1 MDTMRL
7 TQLFWEYS
15 LSEQELRD
23 RLDRNDLNDP
33 LTVSLYNRILLNTP
47 NWYQVLR
54 MLTPVQL
61 RAALSTKVINTIH
74 SHALRKRYSFASA
87 ILFPEE

>member
-47 NWYQVLR
+47 DWYQVLST
-54 MLTPVQL
+54 LNPAQL
-61 RAALSTKVINTIH
+61 KAALSNKVINTIP
-74 SHALRKRYSFASA
+74 SQALRKRYGFASA